1 MWRKDLVNRTEEELF
16 EDYLYRQSIYEEQ
29 HVFMT
34 CGDAIDSISK
44 QIQNEYQTETGRVK
58 TGWYFIPDK
67 KECTQDSSV
76 PNTLEQKPDA

>member
-1 MWRKDLVNRTEEELF
+1 MWRKDLANRSEEELF

-44 QIQNEYQTETGRVK
+44 QIQNEFQ
-58 TGWYFIPDK
+58 
-67 KECTQDSSV
+67 SSYKF
-76 PNTLEQKPDA
+76 T